1 MHIIT
6 RSATHT
12 GTLPDD
18 GIALRLGQVR
28 NLQTAI
34 TEDHT
39 RSVTWLCRWPIV
51 FSHSEQ
57 GPSCIWFADWKYLGT
72 FSDFQPKCSYCWEF
86 LPISAYLAVFPVTFV
101 FRLFQFGKFI
111 LP

>member
-39 RSVTWLCRWPIV
+39 RSVTWLCRWPIAL
-51 FSHSEQ
+51 SHSEQ
-57 GPSCIWFADWKYLGT
+57 GPSCVWFADWKYLG
-72 FSDFQPKCSYCWEF
+72 SF
-86 LPISAYLAVFPVTFV
+86 LTSSLSAVIAGSFY
-101 FRLFQFGKFI
+101 QFLLI
-111 LP
+111 